1 VARGVR
7 DGLER
12 AVRILMPALVGLLLV
27 LLGYS
32 MVQGAFAEG
41 VRFLFEPKFDE
52 LTADGVLMA
61 LGQAFFTLSIGM
73 GAVMAYGAYLPEETS
88 IGATAVA
95 VAMADTGIALLSGL
109 VIFPLVFANGL
120 DPASGPGLIFQT
132 LPLAFGSMPGG
143 PIIAAIFFLLL
154 TFAAW
159 TSAISLIEPPVA
171 WLIES
176 RGLTRPA
183 AALLVGVIIWALGFL
198 SVLSFNEWAQYT
210 FWRGTYF
217 DNLDFVTSNIMLP
230 LGGLAITVF
239 AGWVMAR
246 ISTADELD
254 PAAGPWYRIW
264 RFLARY
270 VSPVAVVLIFLNAIG
285 VF

>member
-1 VARGVR
+1 
-7 DGLER
+7 LER
-12 AVRILMPALVGLLLV
+12 AVQILMPALVGLLLL

-32 MVQGAFAEG
+32 MVQGAFLEG
-41 VRFLFEPKFDE
+41 ARFLFEPKFE
-52 LTADGVLMA
+52 ALTADGVLMA

-88 IGATAVA
+88 ITGTAVA
-95 VAMADTGIALLSGL
+95 VAGADTAIALLSGL

-143 PIIAAIFFLLL
+143 PFIAAIFFLLL

-159 TSAISLIEPPVA
+159 TSALSLIEPPVA

-176 RGLTRPA
+176 RGLARPVA
-183 AALLVGVIIWALGFL
+183 AILVGVIIWALGFL
-198 SVLSFNEWAQYT
+198 TVLSFNEWADFK

-217 DNLDFVTSNIMLP
+217 DNLDFLTSNIMLP
-230 LGGLAITVF
+230 LGGLAITIF
-239 AGWVMAR
+239 ASWVMAR
-246 ISTADELD
+246 NSSADELD
-254 PAAGPWYRIW
+254 PTAGVVYRIW
-264 RFLARY
+264 RFLARF
-270 VSPVAVVLIFLNAIG
+270 VAPVAVVLIFLNAVG

>member
-1 VARGVR
+1 
-7 DGLER
+7 
-12 AVRILMPALVGLLLV
+12 
-27 LLGYS
+27 
-32 MVQGAFAEG
+32 
-41 VRFLFEPKFDE
+41 
-52 LTADGVLMA
+52 
-61 LGQAFFTLSIGM
+61 
-73 GAVMAYGAYLPEETS
+73 
-88 IGATAVA
+88 
-95 VAMADTGIALLSGL
+95 MADTGIALLSGL

-143 PIIAAIFFLLL
+143 PIMAAIFFLLL

-171 WLIES
+171 WLMES

-183 AALLVGVIIWALGFL
+183 AALLVGVIIWALGFC
-198 SVLSFNEWAQYT
+198 SVLSFNAWAQYT

-254 PAAGPWYRIW
+254 PAAGPWYRVW

-270 VSPVAVVLIFLNAIG
+270 VSPVAVVLIFLNAMG